1 MDNRKT
7 FLIVALFFILVWA
20 SLISF
25 FIRAQRGDFS
35 GKENSAE
42 SAKAIAPLK
51 VKEGI
56 ENPDI
61 SSFAFEV
68 RRLKNGEIL
77 LAKNTGEKRPIASLT
92 KLVSASVFMD
102 SGGEEAEISISE
114 NAKKTEEKISKVL
127 IGEKLFGK
135 DLLTLLL
142 LESANDAALAIA
154 EFTGK
159 NSGAIDFNQS
169 LEFFVA
175 LMNKKTEEI
184 GIASTT
190 HFANP
195 SGLDEEN
202 NFSTAHDISL
212 IVGYLNK
219 IYASLLDITRIYE
232 TSIFSESGRKY
243 ELTNTNILLKEF
255 PAILGGKTGFTD
267 EAGGALLVLYAL
279 KPDELVSVVI
289 LGSVDRFGDARKI
302 INWLENKY
310 D

>member
-1 MDNRKT
+1 
-7 FLIVALFFILVWA
+7 
-20 SLISF
+20 
-25 FIRAQRGDFS
+25 
-35 GKENSAE
+35 
-42 SAKAIAPLK
+42 
-51 VKEGI
+51 
-56 ENPDI
+56 
-61 SSFAFEV
+61 
-68 RRLKNGEIL
+68 
-77 LAKNTGEKRPIASLT
+77 
-92 KLVSASVFMD
+92 MD

-114 NAKKTEEKISKVL
+114 NAKKAEEKISKVL
-127 IGEKLFGK
+127 VGEKLFGK

-212 IVGYLNK
+212 IVEYLNK
-219 IYASLLDITRIYE
+219 NYASLWDITRIYE

-255 PAILGGKTGFTD
+255 PDILSGKTGFTD